1 MKTNTNR
8 KAPQSVRGRLR
19 QSVGWILRKECQF
32 LIRKGLSASFAKKL
46 TVVINLFIL
55 ISLLFI
61 LFPMWMGLVTLIIG
75 ALLLAGVDIDVS
87 PPPQEEWRMGWNGY
101 GLYDNQFDMR
111 IDGGD
116 MNDDNTSIND

>member
-75 ALLLAGVDIDVS
+75 ALLLAGVDIDVITEDE
-87 PPPQEEWRMGWNGY
+87 PEWKNGISGY
-101 GLYDNQFDMR
+101 GLYRGNIR
-111 IDGGD
+111 IDIYD
-116 MNDDNTSIND
+116 NDD

>member
-1 MKTNTNR
+1 VKTNTNH
-8 KAPQSVRGRLR
+8 KAPQGVLGRLR

-61 LFPMWMGLVTLIIG
+61 LFPMWMAFVTLICG
-75 ALLLAGVDIDVS
+75 ALLLAGIDIDIK
-87 PPPQEEWRMGWNGY
+87 PPKTPELRNGWDGFGYYNEHDFRLDGSADDEE
-101 GLYDNQFDMR
+101 
-111 IDGGD
+111 
-116 MNDDNTSIND
+116 

>member
-75 ALLLAGVDIDVS
+75 ALLLAGLDIDIK
-87 PPPQEEWRMGWNGY
+87 PPKTPELRNGWDGFGYYNEHDFRLDGSADDEE
-101 GLYDNQFDMR
+101 
-111 IDGGD
+111 
-116 MNDDNTSIND
+116 

>member
-1 MKTNTNR
+1 VKTNTNH
-8 KAPQSVRGRLR
+8 KAPQGVLGRLR

-32 LIRKGLSASFAKKL
+32 LIRKGLSTSFAKKL

-87 PPPQEEWRMGWNGY
+87 PPPQEEWRMGPSGW
-101 GLYDNQFDMR
+101 GLYK
-111 IDGGD
+111 GD
-116 MNDDNTSIND
+116 ECIIWKDDPDDLND